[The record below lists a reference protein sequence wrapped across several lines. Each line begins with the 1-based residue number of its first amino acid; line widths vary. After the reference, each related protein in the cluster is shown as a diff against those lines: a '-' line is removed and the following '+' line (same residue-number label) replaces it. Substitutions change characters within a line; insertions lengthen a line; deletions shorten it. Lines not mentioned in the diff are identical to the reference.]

1 MGLAALGKSV
11 GALYKLGKRAFRVLP
26 DLVVG
31 EGACSSESIAKV
43 MRNTNGSIFTKLEA
57 GARSVEQSVLSQKKG
72 FFTRAWNSILSFPR
86 NLKRSTIVGYGK
98 AAKANKNKIWGGTKG
113 AFKFLGN
120 KAPLMIAGY
129 MLWTQITNAYDA
141 TKDKGLIAGLWE
153 LVKSPFHLG
162 GGAAGAAIGTLC
174 IPIPFVG
181 TMIGWLA
188 GEAAVSGVIGK
199 SYTEKKCEAEAKEM
213 EVLSKY
219 GLKKD
224 ENGTL
229 SYDTESAQNGQSPV
243 IPQIP
248 AADNSSSSSSP
259 STLDNYFSQ
268 EQSLNNPYMA
278 YNNPSFSGMNGMN
291 GLYGMNG
298 LNGMA
303 GLNGMGGLWGGNSYQ
318 DDIMAQSLNF
328 NV

>member
-11 GALYKLGKRAFRVLP
+11 GALYKLGKRAFKVLP

-43 MRNTNGSIFTKLEA
+43 MRKTKGSIFTKLEA
-57 GARSVEQSVLSQKKG
+57 GARSVEKSVLSQKEG
-72 FFTRAWNSILSFPR
+72 FWTRTWNSLKSIPS
-86 NLKRSTIVGYGK
+86 NLKKSAVDGYK
-98 AAKANKNKIWGGTKG
+98 AAEKANKNKIWGGTKG
-113 AFKFLGN
+113 AFKFLQN
-120 KAPLMIAGY
+120 KTQLLIASWI
-129 MLWTQITNAYDA
+129 LWSQMTNAYDA
-141 TKDKGLIAGLWE
+141 IKDKGLMAGLWE
-153 LVKSPFHLG
+153 IAKSPFHLG
-162 GGAAGAAIGTLC
+162 GGVAGAAIGTLC

-181 TMIGWLA
+181 PVIGWLA

-199 SYTEKKCEAEAKEM
+199 PYTVKKEEAEAKEM
-213 EVLSKY
+213 EVLAKY

-229 SYDTESAQNGQSPV
+229 AYDTESAQNGQSPV

-248 AADNSSSSSSP
+248 STDNSSS

-298 LNGMA
+298 LNGMT
-303 GLNGMGGLWGGNSYQ
+303 GLNGMGGMFGGNNYY

-328 NV
+328 NG